1 MATITE
7 ELYNEKREASAK
19 YEKAFDALLKIDASA
34 TQLSAVLEC
43 EIDYLLGMNLAKIDG
58 EYHEKI
64 LALTE
69 IAERLVRDMR
79 ETFARSDAA

>member
-1 MATITE
+1 MTTIAE
-7 ELYNEKREASAK
+7 ELYNEKREAAQK
-19 YEKAFDALLKIDASA
+19 FERAFDTLLKIDASA

-43 EIDYLLGMNLAKIDG
+43 EIDYLLGMNLNKIDG